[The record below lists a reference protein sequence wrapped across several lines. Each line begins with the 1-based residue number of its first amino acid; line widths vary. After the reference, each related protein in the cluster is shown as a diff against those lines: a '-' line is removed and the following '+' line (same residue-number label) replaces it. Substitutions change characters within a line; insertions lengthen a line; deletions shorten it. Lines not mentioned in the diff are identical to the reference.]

1 MPFEVM
7 IKFFQVSVRCDLII
21 MLALVNNYELQN
33 NQGEVIN
40 LTTFFFCV
48 ITPWLYLKRSNVILK
63 KISIGRV
70 MMTVISFLFTCHY
83 LLQKEEYVCKDGVRG
98 QNISCNS
105 YSLIA
110 HPIYIS
116 INLLFFAVLFRL
128 LIIFWCFTA
137 AISG

>member
-1 MPFEVM
+1 MTTY
-7 IKFFQVSVRCDLII
+7 FFYI
-21 MLALVNNYELQN
+21 ALL
-33 NQGEVIN
+33 
-40 LTTFFFCV
+40 FP
-48 ITPWLYLKRSNVILK
+48 PWLYLKRSNVILK

-110 HPIYIS
+110 HPIYIYIYIS
-116 INLLFFAVLFRL
+116 IKLLFFAVLFRL

>member
-40 LTTFFFCV
+40 LTTFFFALLFP
-48 ITPWLYLKRSNVILK
+48 PWLYLKRSNVILK

-110 HPIYIS
+110 HPIYIY
-116 INLLFFAVLFRL
+116 IYKYKTVVFCCTF
-128 LIIFWCFTA
+128 
-137 AISG
+137 

>member
-1 MPFEVM
+1 M
-7 IKFFQVSVRCDLII
+7 S
-21 MLALVNNYELQN
+21 Y

-40 LTTFFFCV
+40 LTTFFFALLFP
-48 ITPWLYLKRSNVILK
+48 PWLYLKRSNVILK

-110 HPIYIS
+110 HPIYIY
-116 INLLFFAVLFRL
+116 IY
-128 LIIFWCFTA
+128 IYI
-137 AISG
+137 

>member
-40 LTTFFFCV
+40 LTTFFFALLFP
-48 ITPWLYLKRSNVILK
+48 PWLYLKKSNVIFK

-110 HPIYIS
+110 HPIYIY
-116 INLLFFAVLFRL
+116 IY
-128 LIIFWCFTA
+128 I
-137 AISG
+137 

>member
-1 MPFEVM
+1 M
-7 IKFFQVSVRCDLII
+7 IC
-21 MLALVNNYELQN
+21 
-33 NQGEVIN
+33 
-40 LTTFFFCV
+40 
-48 ITPWLYLKRSNVILK
+48 K

-70 MMTVISFLFTCHY
+70 MITVISLLFICHY

-98 QNISCNS
+98 LNISCNS

-116 INLLFFAVLFRL
+116 IKLLFFAVLFRL